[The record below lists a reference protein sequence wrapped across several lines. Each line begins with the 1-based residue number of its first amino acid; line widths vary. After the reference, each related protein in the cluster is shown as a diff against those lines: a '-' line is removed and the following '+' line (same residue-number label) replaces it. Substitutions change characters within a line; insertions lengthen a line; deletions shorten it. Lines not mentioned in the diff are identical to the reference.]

1 MNPKTATPEQLEQLF
16 MEQTPEH
23 RSAAFRMAVRTPW
36 VPTRDKAYV
45 YREGDVMI
53 SGRPIRFCPE
63 CDTAFKLMGAGH
75 NAGKQFCSRSCAAKA
90 GLASG
95 KRPGLIYSGVK
106 RAPETPEQRIARL
119 RLEIEKLENRVKSE
133 VPHVGR

>member
-1 MNPKTATPEQLEQLF
+1 MNPKTATAEQLEQLF
-16 MEQTPEH
+16 MEQTPER
-23 RSAAFRMAVRTPW
+23 RSAAFRLAVRTPW
-36 VPTRDKAYV
+36 LATRDKGYV

-63 CDTAFKLMGAGH
+63 CDTAFKLMGAGM

-90 GLASG
+90 GMAAG
-95 KRPGLIYSGVK
+95 NRTGLIYGGK
-106 RAPETPEQRIARL
+106 RSVETPEARIARL